1 MKHGV
6 LWRAGGVAAGR
17 REWRAGLGDR
27 RGSRQRQS
35 VRRFPASLD
44 VVWLAEP
51 LPPGLAPARAT
62 RPERGVWPTGCCRR
76 WARRPGDGQR
86 PRSGSAAPRGVGL
99 EAAGLLKGHRRVR
112 GSCCFA
118 DQLVLCDVQGS
129 ARPDRWLICWPTG
142 LPSSCGRRVAVG
154 QVNWTLRGVSEWW
167 CDTLETL
174 RNRL

>member
-1 MKHGV
+1 MRQGDV
-6 LWRAGGVAAGR
+6 CGARGWGAGADPVSASPPADSRRLSTSPGWR
-17 REWRAGLGDR
+17 
-27 RGSRQRQS
+27 SRS
-35 VRRFPASLD
+35 
-44 VVWLAEP
+44 
-51 LPPGLAPARAT
+51 PGLAPARVT
-62 RPERGVWPTGCCRR
+62 RPERGEWPTSCCCRCT
-76 WARRPGDGQR
+76 RRPGDGQR

-99 EAAGLLKGHRRVR
+99 EPAGLLNGHRRVR

-142 LPSSCGRRVAVG
+142 LPSSCGLPVAVG